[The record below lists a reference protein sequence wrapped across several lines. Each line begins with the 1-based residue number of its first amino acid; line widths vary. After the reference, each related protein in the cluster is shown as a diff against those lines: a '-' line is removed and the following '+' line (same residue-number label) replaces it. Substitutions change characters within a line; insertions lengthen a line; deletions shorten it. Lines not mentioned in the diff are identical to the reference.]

1 MNKINDESKNKL
13 LNNRK
18 SSIKKNSIQNNIYN
32 LSTFKKI
39 IFLQGR
45 LKQITS
51 AKDRFEGIKEKMIT
65 KINNNCYNYYKT
77 KINIKQIYGYC
88 ESNNPNIYPEYIL
101 LPDSKS
107 ILLDK
112 YDVIYKAF
120 FILRNNNFKLLKIL
134 NSSPM
139 EYYKRIS
146 NFIIHFFY
154 ENTISNSMNNDELIL
169 IIYLVLENLIL
180 NKLPENFNINLI
192 KKIFLNNNL
201 EFFLLRE
208 LTRRTDIR
216 NYLVSILSDLIL
228 KIENYR
234 AHLFVEIVKIDEAK
248 ENKYYEENE
257 NETNNL
263 FDDLEFNFE
272 KEEINSSD
280 LKTNKSKKIKGKNT
294 KKNKIKDNFEQLLF
308 LKDSAPINIIRTSN
322 IYKSRKSIKINQPK
336 INLFDIN
343 IFDEGNDFERLQ
355 KFDEPEDAGGG
366 EMVDVFFE
374 ETNINITFLNNKIKA
389 LSQES
394 NELNLIMIDYINN
407 QINELKSEEGNK
419 ENKGQN
425 FSNNI
430 INKDL
435 EQIKKNYNMEN
446 YNYIINTIKKN
457 YERITLFIKELLNK
471 LKENINSLPFIIKCL
486 SNIIEILIE
495 KKYSKSHISNF
506 DKFMFKINFFMG
518 NIIIPIL
525 SNPYYNG
532 IITNEIISKITKENL
547 KIITKIFKQ
556 IISGIL
562 FSNKIEPEY
571 TIFNKFIIE
580 IMPEIFEI
588 INNIQQNFELPE
600 IIIKVFNTSD
610 LINNEKRNIN
620 YDYFNTNKNEV
631 IQFQSI
637 CFSYEILYIIIHI
650 IIIEKDYFITNN
662 KNEEEKKIFEE
673 LLNYREKI
681 LRWYQIGSK
690 NKKFEYLFFSK
701 INYSKKLEQKMNFII
716 QKNYHELMLPKNIR
730 EDNLILYEFKN
741 CLLGVLAYVNILNKE
756 SFESLILRKDQKIYN
771 HNIINSLYQSKLN
784 NKYMKTTFD
793 NDRNEDFDIDNKME
807 IVTII
812 RKINEDLDF
821 KNEIFPN
828 IINNTK
834 YEIGYNLEIENN
846 KKITLFL
853 SYLQL
858 HFNDIPKKFSE
869 NNYSLLFSELIKET
883 EELINLL
890 NNTSILNKFHLKI
903 LEGNKLNTIMNY
915 NFLQIKSIQKSI
927 CIQYL
932 YNKISFLSKFT
943 FFHKKGLITK
953 ITYEIV
959 QKNDT
964 LMPNVDTIIS
974 LIDVIPDFRKYE
986 KYVDDIINLEEKV
999 EFQNALNMYFNDL
1012 RKEITNEN
1020 IIKNF
1025 SISDLNSISIELE
1038 NYIFFKLYDKLYPTK
1053 QTKAD
1058 LDFYNKCLCLNFIK
1072 PENLIKN
1079 TKIINEKLWKTAINY
1094 INEIDEKYTP
1104 VEKLKCLGKAISI
1117 LQNSITF
1124 CSGKDELGVDDTIP
1138 PLIYILIKSKPK
1150 KLISNYNFC
1159 SLFLNPELSKKEMG
1173 ILLSQIGLVI
1183 NVIKDMSYKD
1193 CINISQE
1200 EFEEKYNKEK
1210 LYLKNNENVT
1220 VNNKI

>member
-39 IFLQGR
+39 IFLQGL

-88 ESNNPNIYPEYIL
+88 ESNNPSIYPEYIL

-234 AHLFVEIVKIDEAK
+234 AHLFVEIGKIDEAK
-248 ENKYYEENE
+248 ENKYFEENE

-272 KEEINSSD
+272 EEEINSSD
-280 LKTNKSKKIKGKNT
+280 IKSNKSKKIKGKNI
-294 KKNKIKDNFEQLLF
+294 KKNKIKDNFDQLLF

-322 IYKSRKSIKINQPK
+322 IYKSRKSIKLNQPK

-355 KFDEPEDAGGG
+355 KFDEPEETGGG
-366 EMVDVFFE
+366 KMVDAFFE
-374 ETNINITFLNNKIKA
+374 ETNINITFLNNKIKE
-389 LSQES
+389 LSQE
-394 NELNLIMIDYINN
+394 NNDLNLIMIDYINN

-419 ENKGQN
+419 ENKEQN

-435 EQIKKNYNMEN
+435 EHIKKNYNMQN
-446 YNYIINTIKKN
+446 YNYLINTIKKN
-457 YERITLFIKELLNK
+457 YERITIFIKELLNK
-471 LKENINSLPFIIKCL
+471 LRENINSLPFIIKCI

-495 KKYSKSHISNF
+495 KKYSTLHISNF

-547 KIITKIFKQ
+547 KIITKIFRQ

-580 IMPEIFEI
+580 IIPEIFEI

-600 IIIKVFNTSD
+600 LIMKVFNTSD
-610 LINNEKRNIN
+610 LINDENRNIN
-620 YDYFNTNKNEV
+620 YDYFNINKNET

-637 CFSYEILYIIIHI
+637 CFAYEILYIIIHI

-681 LRWYQIGSK
+681 LKWYQIGSK
-690 NKKFEYLFFSK
+690 NKKFEYLILSK

-716 QKNYHELMLPKNIR
+716 QKNYHELMLPNNNR
-730 EDNLILYEFKN
+730 DDNLILYEFKN

-756 SFESLILRKDQKIYN
+756 SFESLILRKDKKIYN
-771 HNIINSLYQSKLN
+771 HNIINLLYQSQLN

-793 NDRNEDFDIDNKME
+793 NDKKEDFHIFNKKE
-807 IVTII
+807 IIL
-812 RKINEDLDF
+812 EDLDF

-828 IINNTK
+828 IINNAK

-915 NFLQIKSIQKSI
+915 NFLQIKSIEKSI
-927 CIQYL
+927 YIQYL

-943 FFHKKGLITK
+943 FFHKKGIITK
-953 ITYEIV
+953 ITYKLV
-959 QKNDT
+959 QKNDN

-974 LIDVIPDFRKYE
+974 LIDAIPDFRKYE

-1012 RKEITNEN
+1012 RKEIINEN

-1025 SISDLNSISIELE
+1025 SSSDLNSISTELE
-1038 NYIFFKLYDKLYPTK
+1038 NYILFKLYDKLYPTN

-1094 INEIDEKYTP
+1094 INEVDEKYTP

-1150 KLISNYNFC
+1150 KLMSNYNFC

-1193 CINISQE
+1193 CINIGQE
-1200 EFEEKYNKEK
+1200 EFEEKYNREK
-1210 LYLKNNENVT
+1210 LSLKNNENVT
-1220 VNNKI
+1220 VINKI

>member
-18 SSIKKNSIQNNIYN
+18 SSIKKKSIQNNIHN

-39 IFLQGR
+39 IFLQGL

-51 AKDRFEGIKEKMIT
+51 AKDRFEGIKEKMIS

-248 ENKYYEENE
+248 ENKYFEENE

-263 FDDLEFNFE
+263 FDDLEFIFE
-272 KEEINSSD
+272 EEEINSSD
-280 LKTNKSKKIKGKNT
+280 LKSNKSKKIKGKNT
-294 KKNKIKDNFEQLLF
+294 KKNKIKDNFDQLLF

-322 IYKSRKSIKINQPK
+322 IYKSRKSIKLNQPK

-366 EMVDVFFE
+366 EMVDTFFE
-374 ETNINITFLNNKIKA
+374 ETNINITFLNNKIKG

-394 NELNLIMIDYINN
+394 NDINLIMIDYINN

-419 ENKGQN
+419 ENKEQN

-446 YNYIINTIKKN
+446 YNYIINAIKKN

-471 LKENINSLPFIIKCL
+471 LKENINSLPFIIKCI

-600 IIIKVFNTSD
+600 LIIKVFNTSD
-610 LINNEKRNIN
+610 LINDEKRNIN
-620 YDYFNTNKNEV
+620 YDYFNINKNEM

-637 CFSYEILYIIIHI
+637 CFAYEILYIIIHI

-716 QKNYHELMLPKNIR
+716 QKNYHELMLPNNNR

-756 SFESLILRKDQKIYN
+756 SFESLILRKDKKIYN
-771 HNIINSLYQSKLN
+771 HNIINLLYQSQLN

-793 NDRNEDFDIDNKME
+793 NDKNEDFDIDNKME
-807 IVTII
+807 IIQ
-812 RKINEDLDF
+812 KIHEDLDF

-953 ITYEIV
+953 IAYEIV
-959 QKNDT
+959 KKNDN

-1025 SISDLNSISIELE
+1025 SSSDLNSISIELE
-1038 NYIFFKLYDKLYPTK
+1038 NYILFKLYDKLYPTK

-1094 INEIDEKYTP
+1094 INEMDEKYTP

-1138 PLIYILIKSKPK
+1138 PLIYILIKSRPK
-1150 KLISNYNFC
+1150 QLMSNYNFC

-1210 LYLKNNENVT
+1210 LCLKNNENIT
-1220 VNNKI
+1220 VNSKI